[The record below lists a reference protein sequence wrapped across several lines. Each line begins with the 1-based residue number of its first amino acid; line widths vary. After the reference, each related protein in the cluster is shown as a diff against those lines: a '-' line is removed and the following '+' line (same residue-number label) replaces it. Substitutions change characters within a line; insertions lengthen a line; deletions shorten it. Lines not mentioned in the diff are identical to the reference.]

1 LHILDSVCYK
11 TFTVLHPDMV
21 MNNPLCIPP
30 SFQCRNKDP
39 ILSSLSSRI
48 HNLLLMELPMK
59 LNLWPVK
66 GINVY
71 DLPPTL
77 RAMFPYYSA
86 NEEDCV
92 PQHEQ
97 ARPDSHREL
106 KADETDENTTF
117 VPVSDYTTTSK
128 VLDFPNR

>member
-1 LHILDSVCYK
+1 
-11 TFTVLHPDMV
+11 
-21 MNNPLCIPP
+21 
-30 SFQCRNKDP
+30 
-39 ILSSLSSRI
+39 
-48 HNLLLMELPMK
+48 MK

-66 GINVY
+66 GVNVY

-97 ARPDSHREL
+97 AGPDSHREL
-106 KADETDENTTF
+106 KADETGESTTF
-117 VPVSDYTTTSK
+117 VASPLLPNSSK

>member
-1 LHILDSVCYK
+1 
-11 TFTVLHPDMV
+11 
-21 MNNPLCIPP
+21 
-30 SFQCRNKDP
+30 
-39 ILSSLSSRI
+39 
-48 HNLLLMELPMK
+48 MELPMK
-59 LNLWPVK
+59 LNLWPVT

-71 DLPPTL
+71 DLPEGI

-106 KADETDENTTF
+106 KADEEGESTNLANISD
-117 VPVSDYTTTSK
+117 VPNSSN
-128 VLDFPNR
+128 VLNFPNR

>member
-1 LHILDSVCYK
+1 
-11 TFTVLHPDMV
+11 
-21 MNNPLCIPP
+21 
-30 SFQCRNKDP
+30 
-39 ILSSLSSRI
+39 
-48 HNLLLMELPMK
+48 MK

-71 DLPPTL
+71 DLPEGI

-106 KADETDENTTF
+106 KADETDENTNFVDNF
-117 VPVSDYTTTSK
+117 VPVSDYTTTSN
-128 VLDFPNR
+128 VLNFPNR

>member
-1 LHILDSVCYK
+1 
-11 TFTVLHPDMV
+11 
-21 MNNPLCIPP
+21 
-30 SFQCRNKDP
+30 
-39 ILSSLSSRI
+39 
-48 HNLLLMELPMK
+48 MK
-59 LNLWPVK
+59 LNLWPVT

-71 DLPPTL
+71 DLPEGI

-86 NEEDCV
+86 NEEDCI

-97 ARPDSHREL
+97 AKPDSHREL
-106 KADETDENTTF
+106 EVEVEGESITF

>member
-1 LHILDSVCYK
+1 MTYH
-11 TFTVLHPDMV
+11 H
-21 MNNPLCIPP
+21 
-30 SFQCRNKDP
+30 
-39 ILSSLSSRI
+39 
-48 HNLLLMELPMK
+48 
-59 LNLWPVK
+59 VK
-66 GINVY
+66 GYV
-71 DLPPTL
+71 
-77 RAMFPYYSA
+77 PYYSA

-106 KADETDENTTF
+106 KADEEGESTTF

>member
-1 LHILDSVCYK
+1 
-11 TFTVLHPDMV
+11 
-21 MNNPLCIPP
+21 
-30 SFQCRNKDP
+30 
-39 ILSSLSSRI
+39 
-48 HNLLLMELPMK
+48 MK
-59 LNLWPVK
+59 LNLWPVT

-71 DLPPTL
+71 DLPEGI

-106 KADETDENTTF
+106 EADETDENTTF
-117 VPVSDYTTTSK
+117 VASPLLPNSSK
-128 VLDFPNR
+128 VTNMFNR

>member
-1 LHILDSVCYK
+1 
-11 TFTVLHPDMV
+11 
-21 MNNPLCIPP
+21 
-30 SFQCRNKDP
+30 
-39 ILSSLSSRI
+39 
-48 HNLLLMELPMK
+48 MK
-59 LNLWPVK
+59 LNLWPVT

-71 DLPPTL
+71 DLPEGI

-86 NEEDCV
+86 NEEDCI

-117 VPVSDYTTTSK
+117 VVAPLVVNSSN
-128 VLDFPNR
+128 VLNFPNR

>member
-1 LHILDSVCYK
+1 
-11 TFTVLHPDMV
+11 
-21 MNNPLCIPP
+21 
-30 SFQCRNKDP
+30 
-39 ILSSLSSRI
+39 
-48 HNLLLMELPMK
+48 MELPMK

-71 DLPPTL
+71 GLPEGIRT
-77 RAMFPYYSA
+77 MFPYYSA

-106 KADETDENTTF
+106 KADEEGENTTF
-117 VPVSDYTTTSK
+117 VVAPLVVNTPK
-128 VLDFPNR
+128 VINLFNR

>member
-1 LHILDSVCYK
+1 
-11 TFTVLHPDMV
+11 
-21 MNNPLCIPP
+21 
-30 SFQCRNKDP
+30 
-39 ILSSLSSRI
+39 
-48 HNLLLMELPMK
+48 MK
-59 LNLWPVK
+59 LNLWPVT

-71 DLPPTL
+71 DLPEGI

-86 NEEDCV
+86 NEEDCI

-106 KADETDENTTF
+106 KADEEGESTTF
-117 VPVSDYTTTSK
+117 VASPLLPNSSK

>member
-1 LHILDSVCYK
+1 
-11 TFTVLHPDMV
+11 
-21 MNNPLCIPP
+21 
-30 SFQCRNKDP
+30 
-39 ILSSLSSRI
+39 
-48 HNLLLMELPMK
+48 MELPMK
-59 LNLWPVK
+59 LNLWPVT

-71 DLPPTL
+71 DLPEGI

-106 KADETDENTTF
+106 KADEEGESTNFIDNF
-117 VPVSDYTTTSK
+117 VASPLLPNSSN
-128 VLDFPNR
+128 VLNFPNR

>member
-1 LHILDSVCYK
+1 
-11 TFTVLHPDMV
+11 
-21 MNNPLCIPP
+21 
-30 SFQCRNKDP
+30 
-39 ILSSLSSRI
+39 
-48 HNLLLMELPMK
+48 ME
-59 LNLWPVK
+59 LNLWPVT

-71 DLPPTL
+71 DLPEGI

-106 KADETDENTTF
+106 KADEEGENTNF

>member
-1 LHILDSVCYK
+1 
-11 TFTVLHPDMV
+11 
-21 MNNPLCIPP
+21 
-30 SFQCRNKDP
+30 
-39 ILSSLSSRI
+39 
-48 HNLLLMELPMK
+48 ME
-59 LNLWPVK
+59 LNLWPVT

-71 DLPPTL
+71 DLPEGI

-128 VLDFPNR
+128 VLDFPKR

>member
-1 LHILDSVCYK
+1 
-11 TFTVLHPDMV
+11 
-21 MNNPLCIPP
+21 
-30 SFQCRNKDP
+30 
-39 ILSSLSSRI
+39 
-48 HNLLLMELPMK
+48 MK
-59 LNLWPVK
+59 LNLWPVT

-71 DLPPTL
+71 DLPEGI

-128 VLDFPNR
+128 VTNMFNR

>member
-1 LHILDSVCYK
+1 
-11 TFTVLHPDMV
+11 
-21 MNNPLCIPP
+21 
-30 SFQCRNKDP
+30 
-39 ILSSLSSRI
+39 
-48 HNLLLMELPMK
+48 MK

-71 DLPPTL
+71 DLPEGI

-86 NEEDCV
+86 NEEDCI

-106 KADETDENTTF
+106 KADEIIYEISIL
-117 VPVSDYTTTSK
+117 VCLVSLQLSM
-128 VLDFPNR
+128 

>member
-1 LHILDSVCYK
+1 
-11 TFTVLHPDMV
+11 
-21 MNNPLCIPP
+21 
-30 SFQCRNKDP
+30 
-39 ILSSLSSRI
+39 
-48 HNLLLMELPMK
+48 MK
-59 LNLWPVK
+59 LNLWPVT
-66 GINVY
+66 GVNVY
-71 DLPPTL
+71 DLPEGI
-77 RAMFPYYSA
+77 RAMFLYYSA

-106 KADETDENTTF
+106 KADEEGESITF

>member
-1 LHILDSVCYK
+1 
-11 TFTVLHPDMV
+11 
-21 MNNPLCIPP
+21 
-30 SFQCRNKDP
+30 
-39 ILSSLSSRI
+39 
-48 HNLLLMELPMK
+48 MK
-59 LNLWPVK
+59 LNLWPVT

-71 DLPPTL
+71 DLPEGI
-77 RAMFPYYSA
+77 RAMFLYYSA

-106 KADETDENTTF
+106 EADETDENTTF

>member
-1 LHILDSVCYK
+1 
-11 TFTVLHPDMV
+11 
-21 MNNPLCIPP
+21 
-30 SFQCRNKDP
+30 
-39 ILSSLSSRI
+39 
-48 HNLLLMELPMK
+48 MELPMK
-59 LNLWPVK
+59 LNLWPVN

-92 PQHEQ
+92 PQHEH
-97 ARPDSHREL
+97 AKPDSHREL
-106 KADETDENTTF
+106 KADEEGESTTFVPTF
-117 VPVSDYTTTSK
+117 VPVSDYTTTSN

>member
-1 LHILDSVCYK
+1 
-11 TFTVLHPDMV
+11 
-21 MNNPLCIPP
+21 
-30 SFQCRNKDP
+30 
-39 ILSSLSSRI
+39 
-48 HNLLLMELPMK
+48 MK
-59 LNLWPVK
+59 LKLWPVT

-71 DLPPTL
+71 DLPEGI

-117 VPVSDYTTTSK
+117 VLFVPTFVASPLLPNSSN
-128 VLDFPNR
+128 VLNFPNR